1 MHTRLD
7 LAYSVRVLSR
17 YAHNLSSIHCVLIK
31 RMLKYIAETIN
42 VDLTFKRSNHH
53 EFNDQLSDDLIDY
66 SDSDF
71 AGLKDKRHST
81 ESYVFMLA
89 EDAISHSS
97 KQQFIIALSSC
108 ETEYMILSKTAKK
121 AI

>member
-1 MHTRLD
+1 
-7 LAYSVRVLSR
+7 
-17 YAHNLSSIHCVLIK
+17 
-31 RMLKYIAETIN
+31 MLKYIAETIN